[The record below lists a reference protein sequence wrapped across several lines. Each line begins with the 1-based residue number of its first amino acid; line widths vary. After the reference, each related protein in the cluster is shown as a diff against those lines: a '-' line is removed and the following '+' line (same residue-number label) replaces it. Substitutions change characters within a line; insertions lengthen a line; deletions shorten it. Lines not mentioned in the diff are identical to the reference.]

1 MLTVT
6 VQGCFASV
14 QSQGVIAASQAQM
27 MDASV
32 LSYGLCFTHKSNPAY
47 GIVNWGFTFQGLDM
61 GIGHL
66 RHVCRVKDD
75 VPKNR
80 INEAPNLIQTGR
92 TAAQNR

>member
-1 MLTVT
+1 MLCQRVKPRGDCRIPSANDGR
-6 VQGCFASV
+6 VRLELWPLFH
-14 QSQGVIAASQAQM
+14 AQ
-27 MDASV
+27 V
-32 LSYGLCFTHKSNPAY
+32 KPGKLY

-66 RHVCRVKDD
+66 RLVCWVKDD

>member
-32 LSYGLCFTHKSNPAY
+32 LSHGLCFTHKSNPAY
-47 GIVNWGFTFQGLDM
+47 GFTFQGLDM

-80 INEAPNLIQTGR
+80 INKAPNLIQTGR

>member
-47 GIVNWGFTFQGLDM
+47 GIPASYMASSIGASRFRAWTWASGTCGTF
-61 GIGHL
+61 
-66 RHVCRVKDD
+66 V
-75 VPKNR
+75 
-80 INEAPNLIQTGR
+80 E
-92 TAAQNR
+92 